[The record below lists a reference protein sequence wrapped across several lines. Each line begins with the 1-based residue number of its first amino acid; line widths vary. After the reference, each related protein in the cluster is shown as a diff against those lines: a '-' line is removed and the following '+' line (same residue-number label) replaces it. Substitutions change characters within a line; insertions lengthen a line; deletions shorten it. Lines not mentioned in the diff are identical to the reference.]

1 VKAYPFISIVTPS
14 FNQAQFLEQSILS
27 VLNQGYPNLE
37 YIVIDGG
44 STDGSVEIIRK
55 YADRL
60 AYWVSEP
67 DEGHYDAVNK
77 GFRRAKGEILAW
89 LNSDDLYVP
98 WAFRV
103 VGELFSTFPEV
114 HWLTSAYPLK
124 WDEHRAATECNPWAA
139 FSRQAFLKT
148 AKMQQEA
155 TFWRRSL
162 WEKAGGQID
171 TTFKLAGDFDL
182 WMRFWQH
189 TELYGVAVPLA
200 GIRQHG
206 DRRAIRGRQ
215 QYEAETQAIIQRCG
229 PPPRCWLRDQVAKTL
244 RVVRPFSA
252 DRSPWLRPV
261 LSCLGFYK
269 GKVLEHY
276 EGAWKIREFYFLP

>member
-1 VKAYPFISIVTPS
+1 MKAYPFISIVTPS
-14 FNQAQFLEQSILS
+14 FNQAQFLEQTILS

-103 VGELFSTFPEV
+103 VAELFSTFPEV
-114 HWLTSAYPLK
+114 QWLTSAYPLK
-124 WDEHRAATECNPWAA
+124 WDEHGTATACHPWAA
-139 FSRQAFLKT
+139 FSREAFLKT

-189 TELYGVAVPLA
+189 T
-200 GIRQHG
+200 
-206 DRRAIRGRQ
+206 D
-215 QYEAETQAIIQRCG
+215 
-229 PPPRCWLRDQVAKTL
+229 
-244 RVVRPFSA
+244 
-252 DRSPWLRPV
+252 
-261 LSCLGFYK
+261 
-269 GKVLEHY
+269 
-276 EGAWKIREFYFLP
+276 